1 MSRLAVLGAGSWGT
15 VLAAVFAH
23 HGHDVALWCRSAE
36 HAATMAATRRSARAA
51 PELRLPPNVVATA
64 SLSQALDGAEVV
76 LFALPTDAMRVVAET
91 VVPFLAPHAAL
102 LSCAKGFERE
112 SGLRMTE
119 LLAQVIPSAVD
130 RVAALSGPNLAAE
143 IAAGHPAAS
152 VIACADRRLGLQ
164 LQQLL
169 SSPQLRLY
177 TNVDVLGVEYAGALK
192 NCMAIAAGVA
202 DGLKMGVNTR
212 SALVTRGLAEMT
224 RLGTAAGAQPL
235 TFAGL
240 AGLGDLIATCSS
252 PLSRNY
258 QVGLRLAGGETWPRI
273 VADLGHVAEG
283 VNTTVVARGLASR
296 YAVRTPIIDRAYEVL
311 FENRSVSA
319 ALGDLVTGA
328 PRDEL
333 LELHQVTA

>member
-1 MSRLAVLGAGSWGT
+1 MLGAGSWGA
-15 VLAAVFAH
+15 VLAAVFAQ
-23 HGHDVALWCRSAE
+23 HGHDVALWCRSVE
-36 HAATMAATRRSARAA
+36 QAASMAATRRSPRAA
-51 PELRLPPNVVATA
+51 PELTLPPTVLATA
-64 SLSQALDGAEVV
+64 SLSQALESAEVV
-76 LFALPTDAMRVVAET
+76 IFALPSDAMRAVAET
-91 VVPFLAPHAAL
+91 VAPILASNATL
-102 LSCAKGFERE
+102 LSCAKGFERD

-119 LLAQVIPSAVD
+119 LLARVIPSTD
-130 RVAALSGPNLAAE
+130 GRVAALSGPNLAAE

-164 LQQLL
+164 LQQSL

-192 NCMAIAAGVA
+192 NCIAIAAGVA

-252 PLSRNY
+252 SLSRNY
-258 QVGLRLAGGETWPRI
+258 QVGLRLAGGETWPHI
-273 VADLGHVAEG
+273 VAALGHVAEG
-283 VNTTVVARGLASR
+283 VNTTMVARGLASR
-296 YAVRTPIIDRAYEVL
+296 YGVRTPIIDRAYEVL

-319 ALGDLVTGA
+319 ALGDLITGA

-333 LELHQVTA
+333 LEIQQVTE